1 VEGSCLRWWRRRR
14 RVDSLTLKPLLEGV
28 VKPLLGLPL
37 LLSLGPTLLQVQV
50 TASRSLTGMLSEQQE
65 LTFNSRVSW
74 AQTPMTTPTTVLAL
88 SFFLFWLSIH
98 LFKRVTTLA
107 PVTPR
112 AARSPPRM
120 ASQSTPAAGGGGVA
134 AAAAGEGGGA
144 AAAAGG
150 GQAVVAGGADVVVVV
165 VLRAL
170 ALGVVSAPT
179 DLGPRGAASADRMD
193 LAVPAAHPRAVA
205 IETET
210 GPPFSLRQLRVSG
223 NPPS

>member
-1 VEGSCLRWWRRRR
+1 VNNNN
-14 RVDSLTLKPLLEGV
+14 K
-28 VKPLLGLPL
+28 
-37 LLSLGPTLLQVQV
+37 
-50 TASRSLTGMLSEQQE
+50 E
-65 LTFNSRVSW
+65 LTFRSRWSW
-74 AQTPMTTPTTVLAL
+74 PMAPITTSKAFLAL
-88 SFFLFWLSIH
+88 EVCPRSELRQEARTPPITVAVPRTDDNTVVR
-98 LFKRVTTLA
+98 RVA
-107 PVTPR
+107 
-112 AARSPPRM
+112 
-120 ASQSTPAAGGGGVA
+120 QSTGAAGGGTGPV
-134 AAAAGEGGGA
+134 GGA

-150 GQAVVAGGADVVVVV
+150 GQAVVAGAGHGVVAGGADVVVVD
-165 VLRAL
+165 VLRAE